1 MLRLSKTAAGMA
13 MLFGAGLVAAP
24 ALAQDTGTF
33 RSVVVLLNDYT
44 TLDHHAGVR
53 VIAGPIEGVAVTV
66 ESSAAPWVAGS
77 SSRVSCVAF
86 ARAGTDRL
94 NLEAPCNVTDSD
106 GDTWFAHS
114 TREEMNAAG
123 GGAGKTVI
131 LGGTGKYAGITG
143 SCGYTVASLPDNWQ
157 TTTITCDWS
166 RE

>member
-1 MLRLSKTAAGMA
+1 MLRLGRAAAGMA
-13 MLFGAGLVAAP
+13 VVFAAGLVAAP

-44 TLDHHAGVR
+44 TLDHHGGGR
-53 VIAGPIEGVAVTV
+53 VIAGPTEGVGVTV

-86 ARAGTDRL
+86 AQAGTDRV

-106 GDTWFAHS
+106 GDTWFSHS
-114 TREEMNAAG
+114 TREEMTAAG
-123 GGAGKTVI
+123 GGGGKTMI

-143 SCGYTVASLPDNWQ
+143 SCVYSVTGLPDNWQ
-157 TTTITCDWS
+157 TTAITCDWS

>member
-1 MLRLSKTAAGMA
+1 MLRLGKAAAGMA
-13 MLFGAGLVAAP
+13 VVFAAGLFAAS

-33 RSVVVLLNDYT
+33 RSVVVLLNNYT
-44 TLDHHAGVR
+44 SLDHAGVR
-53 VIAGPIEGVAVTV
+53 VIAGPTEGVGVTV

-86 ARAGTDRL
+86 AQAGTDRV

-106 GDTWFAHS
+106 GDTWFSLS

-143 SCGYTVASLPDNWQ
+143 SCGYTVTGLPDNWQ
-157 TTTITCDWS
+157 TTAITCDWS